1 MKVFSLL
8 QTKYYQLE
16 QAVKNYLSQHLSNF
30 GTSYGNNTIFGQ
42 LINVLNNTVQNMMLY
57 IEDSLV
63 EQNKYTAQRKK
74 SIYGLAAV
82 SGYQPSLG
90 KAAGV
95 QLSIT
100 YTPTNESNLNIVI
113 NNRESLTCTQNGL
126 LYNLILP
133 QEAIIMSLEQDNS
146 MRSVYAVQGRFESQT
161 FLSTGGKYYTQ
172 NVSFIGNMDADYLSV
187 KINNEKWNYVPSLY
201 DMSPNGKE
209 WTYKVSP
216 IGGIDIVFGNDCYG
230 KSLQNEDVIEVTYLL
245 HDGEFGNMDVN
256 AETYFVFNNLLKDI
270 SGKEVDGNNVFNI
283 TFATLDAVTSGSNS
297 ETIEQ
302 VRHMIGLNSRSLVL
316 ATADNYKSF
325 LNKFSFCGYNRTW
338 AEKGSMI
345 VNSLIMKNYKLFL
358 NEKKTYFDLKEDD
371 FKLTDSQKTSIQN
384 CIKNSGQQL
393 AGTIYNI
400 FDPEI
405 CKYAMY
411 VYVKLKSVS
420 YDKEYITRQIRKHV
434 GEFFSNINS
443 DIFIP
448 KSDLIQLLKNNISE
462 IDGVTIY
469 FLSEKNETAVQIGSY
484 IHTNY
489 IYDHSLGTYK
499 KYKEQVYLYEGENP
513 NLGLDAHGNIYLQAD
528 DQFPVLMGGWDYLN
542 SNGDEV
548 TITDPLIIT
557 YE

>member
-146 MRSVYAVQGRFESQT
+146 TRSVYAVQGRFETQT

-187 KINNEKWNYVPSLY
+187 KVNNEKWNYVPSIY
-201 DMSPNGKE
+201 DMAPDGKE

-216 IGGIDIVFGNDCYG
+216 IGGIDVVFGNDCYG
-230 KSLQNEDVIEVTYLL
+230 KALQNEDVIEVTYLL

-469 FLSEKNETAVQIGSY
+469 FLSEKNETAVQTGSY
-484 IHTNY
+484 TYTNY
-489 IYDHSLGTYK
+489 IYDYNLGTYK
-499 KYKEQVYLYEGENP
+499 KRKEQVYLYEGENP

>member
-1 MKVFSLL
+1 
-8 QTKYYQLE
+8 
-16 QAVKNYLSQHLSNF
+16 
-30 GTSYGNNTIFGQ
+30 
-42 LINVLNNTVQNMMLY
+42 
-57 IEDSLV
+57 
-63 EQNKYTAQRKK
+63 
-74 SIYGLAAV
+74 
-82 SGYQPSLG
+82 
-90 KAAGV
+90 
-95 QLSIT
+95 
-100 YTPTNESNLNIVI
+100 
-113 NNRESLTCTQNGL
+113 
-126 LYNLILP
+126 
-133 QEAIIMSLEQDNS
+133 
-146 MRSVYAVQGRFESQT
+146 
-161 FLSTGGKYYTQ
+161 
-172 NVSFIGNMDADYLSV
+172 
-187 KINNEKWNYVPSLY
+187 
-201 DMSPNGKE
+201 
-209 WTYKVSP
+209 
-216 IGGIDIVFGNDCYG
+216 
-230 KSLQNEDVIEVTYLL
+230 
-245 HDGEFGNMDVN
+245 
-256 AETYFVFNNLLKDI
+256 
-270 SGKEVDGNNVFNI
+270 
-283 TFATLDAVTSGSNS
+283 
-297 ETIEQ
+297 
-302 VRHMIGLNSRSLVL
+302 
-316 ATADNYKSF
+316 
-325 LNKFSFCGYNRTW
+325 
-338 AEKGSMI
+338 
-345 VNSLIMKNYKLFL
+345 MKNYKLFL

-469 FLSEKNETAVQIGSY
+469 FLSEKNETAVQTGTY
-484 IHTNY
+484 IYTNY
-489 IYDHSLGTYK
+489 VYDYSLGTYK

>member
-216 IGGIDIVFGNDCYG
+216 IGGIDVVFGNDCYG

-302 VRHMIGLNSRSLVL
+302 VRHMIGLNSRSLIL

-469 FLSEKNETAVQIGSY
+469 FLSEKNETAVQTGSY
-484 IHTNY
+484 IYTNY

-499 KYKEQVYLYEGENP
+499 KYKERVYLYEGENP

>member
-187 KINNEKWNYVPSLY
+187 KVNNEKWNYVPSLY
-201 DMSPNGKE
+201 DMVPNGKE

-216 IGGIDIVFGNDCYG
+216 VGGIDIVFGNDCYG

-283 TFATLDAVTSGSNS
+283 TFATRDAVTSGSNS

-420 YDKEYITRQIRKHV
+420 YDKEYITRQIRKYV

-469 FLSEKNETAVQIGSY
+469 FLSEKNETAIQTGSY
-484 IHTNY
+484 TYTNY
-489 IYDHSLGTYK
+489 IYDYSLGTYK